1 MNEKDIQEKFC
12 ELLKVTKF
20 EGLQI
25 KLMLKWY
32 NFRAMVKN
40 VFCVSSVLR
49 RFYLQ
54 QGDTVIV
61 FSQGMYKYTEAIGFN
76 CFGMVSTDITGFV
89 PCAPGL
95 FYGVGYSADGTRYI
109 TVKKLW
115 HYRPA
120 VACEWLRLKLPFN
133 AGIYVFGF
141 KKMAYNESC
150 TKYVTIHPQSRGR
163 Q

>member
-1 MNEKDIQEKFC
+1 MPDIKIKQEV
-12 ELLKVTKF
+12 EYKVDIDVYCGTCGK
-20 EGLQI
+20 GL
-25 KLMLKWY
+25 
-32 NFRAMVKN
+32 
-40 VFCVSSVLR
+40 CVSSVVR

-61 FSQGMYKYTEAIGFN
+61 FSQGMYKYTEAIGFE
-76 CFGMVSTDITGFV
+76 CFCMVSTNIPGFV

-109 TVKKLW
+109 TVKKMW

-133 AGIYVFGF
+133 AGIYIFGF
-141 KKMAYNESC
+141 
-150 TKYVTIHPQSRGR
+150 
-163 Q
+163 